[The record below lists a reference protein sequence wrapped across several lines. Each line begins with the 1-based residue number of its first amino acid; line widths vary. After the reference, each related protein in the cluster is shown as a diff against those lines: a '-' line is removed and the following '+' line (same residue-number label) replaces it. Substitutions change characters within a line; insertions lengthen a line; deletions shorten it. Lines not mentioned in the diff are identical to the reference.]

1 MSIKLHQLTVLA
13 FLMLALVSAMPH
25 ETRIPADIAASDIVM
40 ADASLNQKL
49 SVVLTKADVNIYRL

>member
-1 MSIKLHQLTVLA
+1 MSIKLHQVAVLA
-13 FLMLALVSAMPH
+13 VLLFAIASAMPH

-49 SVVLTKADVNIYRL
+49 SVVVTNSHVNIYRL